1 MDEMMFLVLILKSG
15 DSPGKLSRHDS
26 QLVHFGGLQ
35 SGELSGQRRTLA
47 NRGWCKG
54 QRLQSVK

>member
-1 MDEMMFLVLILKSG
+1 MFLVLILKSG